1 MKEHGFNR
9 NQGMVYFVYILL
21 SIRLSWALYRSDV
34 TASSLIETFTDFAL
48 FGHVISSQ
56 LTEGMAACSKL
67 CLSNGECLSFNFKT
81 TKELWDEGL
90 CQLNNARR
98 WANKNLSLAPQQ
110 GYVYGEFI
118 DLKADPYTFTSLGAE
133 GPNGPTKS
141 QLSGYNGTNLEGQVN
156 IKQGI
161 QYWTVPFSGTYVIE
175 TLGASGGNGT
185 SHDSATWNL
194 GGMGAKIKGTFH
206 FSKGTTLK
214 ILVGQRGL
222 PTESFFQR
230 PGGGGG
236 GTFVTYKDNTK
247 IIIAGGGGGGG
258 LAKPNYQDGEPG
270 QAIENGTQH
279 GGHDGLGGL
288 LYNTQTFDSSG
299 IKASSGAGYR
309 GDGYSSQLS
318 EGAYS
323 FLKGGRGGMS
333 FVDALKN
340 GGFGGGGYGMTH
352 GGGGGG
358 YSGGGVTGSMTS
370 GASGGGGSYNSGCF
384 QVNKVGVNK
393 GDGRVII
400 TRIL

>member
-1 MKEHGFNR
+1 
-9 NQGMVYFVYILL
+9 MVYFVYILL
-21 SIRLSWALYRSDV
+21 SIRLSWALSRSDV
-34 TASSLIETFTDFAL
+34 TASSLIETFSDFAL
-48 FGHVISSQ
+48 FGHVISSH

-67 CLSNGECLSFNFKT
+67 CLSNRECLSFNFKT

-90 CQLNNARR
+90 CQLNNARC
-98 WANKNLSLAPQQ
+98 WANKKLSLVPLH
-110 GYVYGEFI
+110 GYVYGEFV
-118 DLKADPYTFTSLGAE
+118 DFKADQYVFTNLGAE

-141 QLSGYNGTNLEGQVN
+141 QLSGYNGTSLEGQVY

-185 SHDSATWNL
+185 SQGLATWNL
-194 GGMGAKIKGTFH
+194 GGRGARIKGTFH
-206 FSKGTTLK
+206 FSEGTILK

-222 PTESFFQR
+222 PIESFTQR

-236 GTFVTYKDNTK
+236 GTFVTFKDNTK

-288 LYNTQTFDSSG
+288 LYNTETFDSSD
-299 IKASSGAGYR
+299 IKASAGAGYR
-309 GDGYSSQLS
+309 GDGNSSQTS
-318 EGAYS
+318 EGAKS
-323 FLKGGRGGMS
+323 FVKGGRGGMH
-333 FVDALKN
+333 LTPN

-358 YSGGGVTGSMTS
+358 YSGGGVTGSKTS
-370 GASGGGGSYNSGCF
+370 GVSGGGGSYNSGSF
-384 QVNKVGVNK
+384 QVNQVGVNK

>member
-1 MKEHGFNR
+1 
-9 NQGMVYFVYILL
+9 MVYFVYILL
-21 SIRLSWALYRSDV
+21 SIRLSWALSRSDV
-34 TASSLIETFTDFAL
+34 TGSSFIETFSDFAL
-48 FGHVISSQ
+48 FGHVMSSH
-56 LTEGMAACSKL
+56 LTEGMAACSQL
-67 CLSNGECLSFNFKT
+67 CFSKGECLSFNFKT
-81 TKELWDEGL
+81 TMELWDEGL
-90 CQLNNARR
+90 CQLNNARC
-98 WANKNLSLAPQQ
+98 WANEKLSLTPRH

-118 DLKADPYTFTSLGAE
+118 DFKADQYVFTSLGAE

-141 QLSGYNGTNLEGQVN
+141 QLGRYNGTSLEGRVN

-175 TLGASGGNGT
+175 NLGASGGNGT
-185 SHDSATWNL
+185 SQGCATWNL
-194 GGMGAKIKGTFH
+194 GGMGAKIKGTFS

-222 PTESFFQR
+222 PTESFLQR

-236 GTFVTYKDNTK
+236 GTFVTFKDNTK

-258 LAKPNYQDGEPG
+258 LAKPGYQDGEPG

-288 LYNTQTFDSSG
+288 LYNTQTFDSSD
-299 IKASSGAGYR
+299 IQASSGAGYR
-309 GDGYSSQLS
+309 GDGNSSRPS
-318 EGAYS
+318 EGAES
-323 FLKGGRGGMS
+323 FLKGGRGGMHS
-333 FVDALKN
+333 ALKN

-358 YSGGGVTGSMTS
+358 YSGGGVTGSKNS
-370 GASGGGGSYNSGCF
+370 GVSGGGGSYNSGSF
-384 QVNKVGVNK
+384 QVNQVGVNK

-400 TRIL
+400 TRII

>member
-1 MKEHGFNR
+1 
-9 NQGMVYFVYILL
+9 MVYFVYILL